1 MTSGQE
7 KIYEMA
13 TERIIAELEK
23 GIIPWQK
30 PWTGSRTGA
39 YNYISGRP
47 YCLLNQFMLK
57 HQDGYV
63 TFNQAKKAGG
73 HVKKGAKSEIVFEWI
88 VRSYQKRDE
97 NGDPMTDEDG
107 SPVMFKK
114 ISLTYDK
121 VFWIG
126 DCEGLPVKAEKE
138 EKKLDPVEAAENI
151 IADYVQRS
159 GVKFHNDSPSN
170 EAFYAPGLDS
180 VTVPTIS
187 QYKNVGE
194 YYSTTFHELTHSTG
208 HKSRLNRFE
217 QNGASAAFGSETY
230 SKEELVAE
238 LGAAT
243 LVNYVGLENEKSFRN
258 SAAYIQSWLKVLK
271 NDKKFIISASAKAE
285 KAVALIL
292 NK

>member
-30 PWTGSRTGA
+30 PWTGARTGA
-39 YNYISGRP
+39 YNYITGRT
-47 YCLLNQFMLK
+47 YCLMNQFMLNHK
-57 HQDGYV
+57 DGYV

-88 VRSYQKRDE
+88 VKSYQKKDE
-97 NGDPMTDEDG
+97 NGDPMTDENG
-107 SPVMFKK
+107 NPVMYKR

-126 DCEGLPVKAEKE
+126 DCEGLPVKERNE
-138 EKKLDPVEAAENI
+138 EQLDPVEAAENI

-180 VTVPTIS
+180 VTVPMIS

-208 HKSRLNRFE
+208 HKSRLDRFE
-217 QNGASAAFGSETY
+217 ENGLSAAFGSETY

-243 LVNYVGLENEKSFRN
+243 LVNYCGLENEKSFRN

>member
-30 PWTGSRTGA
+30 PWTGARTGA
-39 YNYISGRP
+39 YNYITGRT
-47 YCLLNQFMLK
+47 YCLMNQFMLNHK
-57 HQDGYV
+57 DGYV

-88 VRSYQKRDE
+88 VKSYQKKDE
-97 NGDPMTDEDG
+97 NGDPMTDENG
-107 SPVMFKK
+107 NPVMYKR

-126 DCEGLPVKAEKE
+126 DCEELPVKERNE
-138 EKKLDPVEAAENI
+138 EQLDPVEAAENI

-180 VTVPTIS
+180 VTVPMIS

-208 HKSRLNRFE
+208 HKSRLDRFE
-217 QNGASAAFGSETY
+217 ENGLSAAFGSETY

-243 LVNYVGLENEKSFRN
+243 LVNYCGLENEKSFRN

>member
-30 PWTGSRTGA
+30 PWTGARTGA
-39 YNYISGRP
+39 YNYITGRT
-47 YCLLNQFMLK
+47 YCLMNQFMLNHK
-57 HQDGYV
+57 DGYV

-88 VRSYQKRDE
+88 VKSYQKKDE

-107 SPVMFKK
+107 NPVMYKR

-126 DCEGLPVKAEKE
+126 DCEGLPVKERNE
-138 EKKLDPVEAAENI
+138 EQLDPVEAAENI

-180 VTVPTIS
+180 VTVPMIS

-217 QNGASAAFGSETY
+217 ENGASAAFGSETY

-243 LVNYVGLENEKSFRN
+243 LVNFVGLENEKSFRN

-271 NDKKFIISASAKAE
+271 NDKKFIISTSAKAE